1 MLNKIEHI
9 GVAVTSIEESL
20 PFYTEVLGLE
30 LVGIE
35 EVPDQ
40 KLRVAFLKI
49 GQSNIELLEST
60 SPDGSVA
67 KFLENRG
74 PGIHHLAFAVDD
86 VAKELEAVKSR
97 GIRVIDE
104 TPRIGAHGAKI
115 AFLHPKSGGGVLIEL
130 CQH

>member
-9 GVAVTSIEESL
+9 GIAVKSIEESL

-30 LVGIE
+30 LLGIE

-49 GQSNIELLEST
+49 GQSNIELLEPT
-60 SPDGSVA
+60 SPDATVA

-74 PGIHHLAFAVDD
+74 PGIHHIAFAVDD

>member
-9 GVAVTSIEESL
+9 GIAVKSIEESL

-30 LVGIE
+30 LLDIE

-49 GQSNIELLEST
+49 GQSNIELLEPT
-60 SPDGSVA
+60 SPDATVA

-74 PGIHHLAFAVDD
+74 PGIHHIAFAVDD

>member
-9 GVAVTSIEESL
+9 GIAVKSIEESL

-30 LVGIE
+30 LLGIE

-60 SPDGSVA
+60 SPDATVA

-74 PGIHHLAFAVDD
+74 PGIHHIAFAVDD

>member
-9 GVAVTSIEESL
+9 GIAVTSLEQSL

-30 LVGIE
+30 LLGIE
-35 EVPDQ
+35 EVSDQ

-49 GQSNIELLEST
+49 GQSNIELLEPT
-60 SPDGSVA
+60 SPDATVA

-74 PGIHHLAFAVDD
+74 PGIHHIAFAVDD

>member
-9 GVAVTSIEESL
+9 GIAVTSIEESL

-49 GQSNIELLEST
+49 GQSNIELLEPTST
-60 SPDGSVA
+60 DATVA
-67 KFLENRG
+67 RFIENRG
-74 PGIHHLAFAVDD
+74 PGIHHVAFAVDD
-86 VAKELEAVKSR
+86 VAKELEAVKSK

>member
-9 GVAVTSIEESL
+9 GVAVTSIEQSL

-30 LVGIE
+30 LLGIE

-49 GQSNIELLEST
+49 GQSNIELLEPT
-60 SPDGSVA
+60 CPDANVA

-74 PGIHHLAFAVDD
+74 PGIHHVAFAVDD
-86 VAKELEAVKSR
+86 VAKELEAVQSR

-104 TPRIGAHGAKI
+104 TPRIGAGGAKI